1 MKFYAF
7 YDRDLELY
15 NPPFSAADDNAAV
28 KLTRNML
35 INAPDSVLNKVLSI
49 TDLVFVG
56 TFDEKIGA
64 FANDKHFV
72 CSLDSIPLPNYSP
85 EEVK

>member
-35 INAPDSVLNKVLSI
+35 INASDSVLNKVLSI
-49 TDLVFVG
+49 TDLECIG
-56 TFDEKIGA
+56 SFDEKTGV
-64 FANDKHFV
+64 FENDKHFV
-72 CSLDSIPLPNYSP
+72 CALDSIPLPNYSL

>member
-1 MKFYAF
+1 MKFYSF
-7 YDRDLELY
+7 YDRDLKLY

-49 TDLVFVG
+49 TDLECIG
-56 TFDEKIGA
+56 SFDDKTGFFE
-64 FANDKHFV
+64 NDKHFV
-72 CSLDSIPLPNYSP
+72 CALDSIPLSNYSP